1 MFRSIIIAFSMYS
14 RIPMPHISWEDED
27 MRYMFVFFP
36 FVGAVIAGV
45 EYLCRMAGVKLG
57 LEPVFVAA
65 VMTVIPL
72 IITGGIHLDGY
83 MDTSDALSSYR
94 SREERLRILK
104 DAHIGAFA
112 VIRVLVLMILF
123 YGAVYQI
130 LLSDETG
137 GLRVFILSFVLSRV
151 MSGIS
156 VMTVK
161 SAGNGGS
168 LEKLGS
174 ASDKKTVTV
183 LLAAEY
189 VVTVAVMIYISPLYG
204 GVAAGAS
211 ALWYFI
217 YRHICE
223 KTFGGVTGDTS
234 GWFLCITEC
243 LCALTTAIL
252 SAPLLHP

>member
-112 VIRVLVLMILF
+112 VIKTINLMLLCF
-123 YGAVYQI
+123 GAVHQI
-130 LLSDETG
+130 MVNG
-137 GLRVFILSFVLSRV
+137 GEKGFLISALGLVLSRV
-151 MSGIS
+151 MSGLS
-156 VMTVK
+156 VMLTD
-161 SAGNGGS
+161 SAGNGGT
-168 LEKLGS
+168 LEKFS
-174 ASDKKTVTV
+174 NAADKRVIFMLAVEYV
-183 LLAAEY
+183 LTAAE
-189 VVTVAVMIYISPLYG
+189 MIYISPVY
-204 GVAAGAS
+204 GVAAIA
-211 ALWYFI
+211 AAAVWFFI
-217 YRHICE
+217 YRHICMRS
-223 KTFGGVTGDTS
+223 FGGVTGDTS

>member
-112 VIRVLVLMILF
+112 VIKTINLMLLCF
-123 YGAVYQI
+123 GAVHQI
-130 LLSDETG
+130 MVNG
-137 GLRVFILSFVLSRV
+137 GEKGFLISALGLVLSRV
-151 MSGIS
+151 MSGLS
-156 VMTVK
+156 VMLTD
-161 SAGNGGS
+161 SAGNGGT
-168 LEKLGS
+168 LEKFS
-174 ASDKKTVTV
+174 NAADKRVIFM
-183 LLAAEY
+183 LAVEY
-189 VVTVAVMIYISPLYG
+189 VLTAAGMIYISPVY
-204 GVAAGAS
+204 GVAAIA
-211 ALWYFI
+211 AAAVWFFI
-217 YRHICE
+217 YRHICMRS
-223 KTFGGVTGDTS
+223 FGGVTGDTS

>member
-112 VIRVLVLMILF
+112 VIKTIYLMLLCF
-123 YGAVYQI
+123 GAVHQI
-130 LLSDETG
+130 MVNG
-137 GLRVFILSFVLSRV
+137 GEKGFLISALGLVLSRV
-151 MSGIS
+151 MSGLS
-156 VMTVK
+156 VMLTD
-161 SAGNGGS
+161 SAGNGGT
-168 LEKLGS
+168 LEKFS
-174 ASDKKTVTV
+174 NAADKRVIFM
-183 LLAAEY
+183 LAVEY
-189 VVTVAVMIYISPLYG
+189 VLTAAGMIYISPVYG
-204 GVAAGAS
+204 MAAIA
-211 ALWYFI
+211 AAAVWFFI
-217 YRHICE
+217 YRHICMRS
-223 KTFGGVTGDTS
+223 FGGVTGDTS

>member
-57 LEPVFVAA
+57 LEPVFEAA

-112 VIRVLVLMILF
+112 VIKTINLMLLCF
-123 YGAVYQI
+123 GAVHQI
-130 LLSDETG
+130 MVNG
-137 GLRVFILSFVLSRV
+137 GEKGFLISALGLVLSRV
-151 MSGIS
+151 MSGLS
-156 VMTVK
+156 VMLTD
-161 SAGNGGS
+161 SAGNGGT
-168 LEKLGS
+168 LEKFS
-174 ASDKKTVTV
+174 NAADKRVIFM
-183 LLAAEY
+183 LAVEY
-189 VVTVAVMIYISPLYG
+189 VLTAAGMIYISPVY
-204 GVAAGAS
+204 GVAAIA
-211 ALWYFI
+211 AAAVWFFI
-217 YRHICE
+217 YRHICMRS
-223 KTFGGVTGDTS
+223 FGGVTGDTS

>member
-1 MFRSIIIAFSMYS
+1 MYS

-45 EYLCRMAGVKLG
+45 EYLCRMVGVKLG
-57 LEPVFVAA
+57 LEPVFEAA

-83 MDTSDALSSYR
+83 IDTSDALSSYR

-112 VIRVLVLMILF
+112 VIKTINLMLLCF
-123 YGAVYQI
+123 GAVHQI
-130 LLSDETG
+130 MVNG
-137 GLRVFILSFVLSRV
+137 GEKGFLISALGLVLSRV
-151 MSGIS
+151 MSGLS
-156 VMTVK
+156 VMLTD
-161 SAGNGGS
+161 SAGNGGT
-168 LEKLGS
+168 LEKFS
-174 ASDKKTVTV
+174 NAADKRVIFM
-183 LLAAEY
+183 LAVEY
-189 VVTVAVMIYISPLYG
+189 VLTAAGMIYISPVY
-204 GVAAGAS
+204 GVAAIA
-211 ALWYFI
+211 AAAVWFFI
-217 YRHICE
+217 YRHICMRS
-223 KTFGGVTGDTS
+223 FGGVTGDTS

>member
-112 VIRVLVLMILF
+112 VIKTINLMLLCF
-123 YGAVYQI
+123 GAVHQI
-130 LLSDETG
+130 MVNG
-137 GLRVFILSFVLSRV
+137 GEKGFLISALGLFLSRV
-151 MSGIS
+151 MSGLS
-156 VMTVK
+156 VMLTD
-161 SAGNGGS
+161 SAGNGGT
-168 LEKLGS
+168 LEKFS
-174 ASDKKTVTV
+174 NAADKRVIFM
-183 LLAAEY
+183 LAVEY
-189 VVTVAVMIYISPLYG
+189 VLTAAGMIYISPVYG
-204 GVAAGAS
+204 MAAIA
-211 ALWYFI
+211 AAAVWFFI
-217 YRHICE
+217 YRHICMRF
-223 KTFGGVTGDTS
+223 FGGVTGDTS